1 MTGAGFEPASANTED
16 LKSSPLDRSGIQSC
30 RLAPFFCGYDFMF
43 FLGFLGFYYFY
54 DFLWVEGG
62 IT

>member
-30 RLAPFFCGYDFMF
+30 RLVPFFCG
-43 FLGFLGFYYFY
+43 L
-54 DFLWVEGG
+54 
-62 IT
+62 

>member
-30 RLAPFFCGYDFMF
+30 RLVPFFVVYDFMI
-43 FLGFLGFYYFY
+43 FLGFFRFYYFY